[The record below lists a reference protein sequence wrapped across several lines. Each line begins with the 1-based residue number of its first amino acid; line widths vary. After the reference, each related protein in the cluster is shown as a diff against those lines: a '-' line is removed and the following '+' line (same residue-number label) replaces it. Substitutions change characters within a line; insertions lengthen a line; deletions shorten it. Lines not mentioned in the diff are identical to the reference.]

1 MFCHNCGNELP
12 KVAKFCPKCGTEAK
26 VKKIEKNTGMKSS
39 NKVSKG
45 YQGSPSDSLVQV
57 TRRFKEM
64 SKNKVLVALLACA
77 IIIVGVQVFGGG
89 NGSNSGDYSNY
100 NDGDGDGISG
110 YDDKH
115 FIIHGSD
122 FKDDD
127 DDDDDDDYH
136 YNYNHEEHMVNC
148 TSCFGSGEC
157 NGCDGSG
164 TDTVYVGGT
173 SYLTHNCN
181 YCNGSGKCRIC
192 GGDGKR

>member
-26 VKKIEKNTGMKSS
+26 VKIIEKNTG
-39 NKVSKG
+39 
-45 YQGSPSDSLVQV
+45 LVQV
-57 TRRFKEM
+57 TKRFKEM
-64 SKNKVLVALLACA
+64 SRNKVLVALLVCA

-89 NGSNSGDYSNY
+89 NDSNSGDYSNY
-100 NDGDGDGISG
+100 SNYSN
-110 YDDKH
+110 YN
-115 FIIHGSD
+115 
-122 FKDDD
+122 
-127 DDDDDDDYH
+127 DDDDDDYH